1 MDLVKCRSR
10 FKGKFTYPISLLR
23 KFIAVVVHQLID
35 STRILFLFSIF
46 ETHRAGP
53 DSQQLPTAHTC
64 FNTLIVPDY
73 GDNYDKLSDR
83 LGRAIIECEGFGL
96 Q

>member
-1 MDLVKCRSR
+1 MLGLWRAIGFIVVSFAVRL
-10 FKGKFTYPISLLR
+10 YHLLSHFYNR
-23 KFIAVVVHQLID
+23 KMFHCD
-35 STRILFLFSIF
+35 F
-46 ETHRAGP
+46 RAGP

-73 GDNYDKLSDR
+73 GDDYEKLSHR